1 MITLKK
7 KTLKGIFMTNPSK
20 AIKSNMNI
28 GNLRRILSGIVIE
41 MGYKAEELEV
51 WISSDEEGNE
61 FLPMPFKEE
70 HSIGLDIE
78 NNRIIFFPVHR
89 QFF

>member
-1 MITLKK
+1 
-7 KTLKGIFMTNPSK
+7 MTNLSK
-20 AIKSNMNI
+20 SVESNMNI
-28 GNLRRILSGIVIE
+28 GNLRKMLTGIVIE

-70 HSIGLDIE
+70 HSMGLDIE
-78 NNRIIFFPVHR
+78 NNRIIFFPSHR
-89 QFF
+89 